1 MSESLAGMDSQPVI
15 EARDLTIRFG
25 SFTAVDGVSFAVEGG
40 HIFGL
45 LGPNGSGKSTVIRA
59 LCGLLRPAAGIGS
72 VLGLDCVRQS
82 EHIRESVGYMSQRF
96 SLYPDLTVHENL
108 TFYGMVYGL
117 GHALAQRRAEL
128 IEMFSLVP
136 YAHRQA
142 GTLSG
147 GWKQRLALAC
157 ALVHSPRV
165 VFLDEPTAGIDPVA
179 RRQLW
184 DMLTQLAASGVT
196 LFVTTHYM
204 DEAARCNSLAYIY
217 LSKLLVSGSP
227 AKLKSDPRVTP
238 DGSRWLELQ
247 TEHPADLMP
256 RIAGQEHL
264 DNISVFGSAI
274 HFRASR
280 EVTNQQ
286 IDQVAGM
293 PVSPGEPTL
302 EDVFVMLTNE
312 AEQGRLEVRT

>member
-1 MSESLAGMDSQPVI
+1 MPGTEAGAEEHPVI
-15 EARDLTIRFG
+15 EANGLTVRFG
-25 SFTAVDGVSFAVEGG
+25 SFTAVDGLSFDVEGG

-45 LGPNGSGKSTVIRA
+45 LGPNGSGKSTVIRV
-59 LCGLLRPAAGIGS
+59 LCGLLRPAAGRGA

-96 SLYPDLTVHENL
+96 SLYPDLTVYENL
-108 TFYGMVYGL
+108 TFYGMVYGI
-117 GHALAQRRAEL
+117 GGALPRRRDEL

-136 YAHRQA
+136 YAHRLA
-142 GTLSG
+142 GKLSG

-165 VFLDEPTAGIDPVA
+165 LFLDEPTAGIDPVA

-227 AKLKSDPRVTP
+227 AKLKSDVRVTP
-238 DGSRWLELQ
+238 EGSRWLELQ

-256 RIAGQEHL
+256 KIAGQPHL
-264 DNISVFGSAI
+264 DNISMFGSAV
-274 HFRASR
+274 HFRASG
-280 EVTNQQ
+280 E
-286 IDQVAGM
+286 ISDSEIAGLAGVA
-293 PVSPGEPTL
+293 VQPGEPTL

-312 AEQGRLEVRT
+312 AERARLEVHG